1 MMEDLQPLDLNQV
14 SAESLPQGQ
23 DDSAEFITAIP
34 CDQKVFDRIIGVFV
48 SPREAFQGIEML
60 PGAINWLVPLMIALV
75 LTSSS
80 FSLRYLTTS
89 AAQDEHTLSVSYL
102 QKLAKNPDLPQETRR
117 QYLETA
123 LSQKVDV
130 AQSMIRGAIMGVVFS
145 LLGLFASGV
154 VFFVLARYVFANE
167 DITYGTILT
176 ASSLTLLISAVGD
189 VVSFLLQTLLSN
201 SQITTTPA
209 AFLPIS
215 TGVLYTTFQ
224 QLNIF
229 KIWDLAI
236 FSVAFGSLI
245 RKSTSTGA
253 VLVFGTWLLRIALMA
268 TISALL
274 MGLVK

>member
-1 MMEDLQPLDLNQV
+1 MEDLQPLYLNQV
-14 SAESLPQGQ
+14 ANNAQPPGQ
-23 DDSAEFITAIP
+23 EDPVEFITAIP
-34 CDQKVFDRIIGVFV
+34 GDQKIFDRIIGVFV

-60 PGAINWLVPLMIALV
+60 PSAINWLVPLLISLI
-75 LTSSS
+75 LTSGS

-89 AAQDEHTLSVSYL
+89 AAQDEHALSVSYL
-102 QKLAKNPDLPQETRR
+102 QKLAKNPNLPQETRKA
-117 QYLETA
+117 YLETA

-130 AQSMIRGAIMGVVFS
+130 AQSMIRGAIMGTVFS

-167 DITYGTILT
+167 DVTYGTILT

-209 AFLPIS
+209 AFLPVS
-215 TGVLYTTFQ
+215 TGVLYTTAQ
-224 QLNIF
+224 QINIF

-236 FSVAFGSLI
+236 FSIAFGSLI
-245 RKSTSTGA
+245 RKSTSTGGL
-253 VLVFGTWLLRIALMA
+253 VVFGTWLLRIALMA

-274 MGLVK
+274 MRLMK